1 MKNNC
6 DSVILFIFVLN
17 HIHLGII
24 IKIFKLWEF
33 TDMLSIVDKSP
44 KAREKNTSIKR
55 QYKTQRI
62 VT

>member
-1 MKNNC
+1 MRNNC

-33 TDMLSIVDKSP
+33 TEMLSIVDKSS
-44 KAREKNTSIKR
+44 KAREKNTVSKGNTK
-55 QYKTQRI
+55 YKEL
-62 VT
+62 